1 MKRILLLTLF
11 FFCVGIFAQNI
22 PGKVV
27 TDGEVPL
34 SSVLIINM
42 RTGQKTYTDGEG
54 NFSIEAL
61 PKDELRFVKAGY
73 ERSEVTISSAE
84 SRVYAH
90 LRQAYHNI
98 EEVKLNAVK
107 LSGDLS
113 RDSKLLAKED
123 ITAQLKKNI
132 GLPASPEKPRE
143 KPAELVDDVLK
154 PLAFGVLNIQGV
166 YDIISGDARR
176 KKHLYELE
184 DQQSDVYW
192 IRKRVSDDYF
202 TNAGVPQRRIP
213 EFIEFSFTENPKIRQ
228 LVKVKN
234 LSGVLLEMEKAFPV
248 YILRLK
254 Q

>member
-1 MKRILLLTLF
+1 MKRILLLPLF
-11 FFCVGIFAQNI
+11 FFCFGIFAQNI

-73 ERSEVTISSAE
+73 ERSAVTISSAE

-113 RDSKLLAKED
+113 KDSKLLAKED
-123 ITAQLKKNI
+123 KTAQLKKNI
-132 GLPASPEKPRE
+132 GLPASPDKPRE

-202 TNAGVPQRRIP
+202 TNGGVPQSRIP

-228 LVKVKN
+228 LVKVRN
-234 LSGVLLEMEKAFPV
+234 LSGVLVEMEESFPV

>member
-11 FFCVGIFAQNI
+11 FSCVVIFAQNI

-73 ERSEVTISSAE
+73 ERSAVTISSAE

-107 LSGDLS
+107 LSGDLN
-113 RDSKLLAKED
+113 RDSKLLARED
-123 ITAQLKKNI
+123 KTAQLKKNI

-228 LVKVKN
+228 LVKVRN
-234 LSGVLLEMEKAFPV
+234 LSGVLVEMEESFPV